1 MAFVNDSVVLNNAT
15 NVRNNGVVSARH
27 KLEQIEA
34 YIIVTTIFMVFLVV
48 FGSCRR
54 RSHSVFLKILIWI
67 AYALPTYL
75 ITYTFGLMQSASFEN
90 ELFAIWAI
98 FLIIFS
104 GNADCISAYSL
115 VDNENRRRYN
125 MEVLVKYYGLGW
137 LTGTYGHEIKFRILL
152 YFLFAFALLRTTLRG
167 AALSLAS
174 RTDGLVKNTKLIADF
189 MANEHTLSNE
199 GEVDPSC
206 MKGYKYWVKGEEK
219 EKVEVIPPLYQYHLM
234 TANEVVTIDMI
245 WQCQGSLLR
254 STGDSDGRLKDICLS
269 CALFRLLCRRFA
281 GYSMSES
288 SQLKTWNFVRHGLLA
303 KEGDHERAFRVIE
316 VELAFLYDFFYT
328 NYYAL
333 FTSGFLMF
341 KIMQLIIVIIGCI
354 IVTPILKH
362 YHTPNGDLNLLTV
375 SGRDVDVRVTAI
387 VIVAILFMEVVQ
399 FLVVNFS
406 DWAKVQWLCC
416 YVKKPSWQNNK
427 FMEKIIQIIC
437 HKKWLKPW
445 EQKLGQCDLL
455 KSFNH
460 NPCKLLYNSW
470 TSPYT
475 DIKRKGQKESSRI
488 KLSLEVKKA
497 IIASLK
503 TNEQQL
509 NNGETSL
516 ERNGVKNE
524 LSWACRLETQTHV
537 IMVWHIATC
546 LCEINWKQANLQRE
560 SEHFMVATALSKYCA
575 YLVAF
580 APRFLPDHAYITEF
594 MFDQV
599 VQEARDKLKGCNSPA
614 TMYDKMRRLGEDDHP
629 GETIIERGAVLGKH
643 LLVDITDNERR
654 WKILADFWADMMLF
668 VSPSDDTTVHA
679 EHLTKGGEFVT
690 HLWALLSHAG
700 ILNRDSAQNV

>member
-1 MAFVNDSVVLNNAT
+1 MAFKIDSLVLNNAT
-15 NVRNNGVVSARH
+15 NVPNNGVVSARH

-34 YIIVTTIFMVFLVV
+34 YIIVITIFIAFLVV
-48 FGSCRR
+48 FGSYRR

-67 AYALPTYL
+67 AYVLPTYL
-75 ITYTFGLMQSASFEN
+75 ITYTFGQMQSASFEN
-90 ELFAIWAI
+90 ELFVIWAI
-98 FLIIFS
+98 FLLIFS

-115 VDNENRRRYN
+115 QDNENQRRYK
-125 MEVLVKYYGLGW
+125 MAVLVKYYGLAW
-137 LTGTYGHEIKFRILL
+137 LMGTYSHETKFMIPL
-152 YFLFAFALLRTTLRG
+152 YIFAFLRTSLRSE
-167 AALSLAS
+167 ALTLAS
-174 RTDGLVKNTKLIADF
+174 RTDGLVRNTKLIADF
-189 MANEHTLSNE
+189 MANEHTFSNE
-199 GEVDPSC
+199 NEVDPSC
-206 MKGYKYWVKGEEK
+206 MKGYKYWVEGVEK
-219 EKVEVIPPLYQYHLM
+219 EDMEVIPPLYQYHLK
-234 TANEVVTIDMI
+234 TANEVVTIEMI
-245 WQCQGSLLR
+245 WQCQGSLLS

-281 GYSMSES
+281 GYSMSER

-333 FTSGFLMF
+333 STTGFSLF
-341 KIMQLIIVIIGCI
+341 KSMQLLIIIIGCVI
-354 IVTPILKH
+354 AAPMLKH

-387 VIVAILFMEVVQ
+387 VIGAILFMEVVQ
-399 FLVVNFS
+399 FSVVNFS
-406 DWAKVQWLCC
+406 DWAKVQWLCS
-416 YVKKPSWQNNK
+416 YVKNPSWQNNK
-427 FMEKIIQIIC
+427 FIEKIIQIVC

-445 EQKLGQCDLL
+445 EQKLGQYDLL

-460 NPCKLLYNSW
+460 NPSNSW
-470 TSPYT
+470 ASPYI
-475 DIKRKGQKESSRI
+475 DISRKGQKESSRI

-503 TNEQQL
+503 ANEQQL

-546 LCEINWKQANLQRE
+546 LCEINWEQANLQRE
-560 SEHFMVATALSKYCA
+560 SEHFIVATALSKYCA

-599 VQEARDKLKGCNSPA
+599 VQEARDKLQGCNSPA
-614 TMYDKMRRLGEDDHP
+614 TMYDKMMRFGEDDHP
-629 GETIIERGAVLGKH
+629 GETIIKRGAVLGKQ
-643 LLVDITDNERR
+643 LLVDITDNELR

-700 ILNRDSAQNV
+700 ILNRDLAQNV

>member
-245 WQCQGSLLR
+245 WQCQGSLLS

-316 VELAFLYDFFYT
+316 
-328 NYYAL
+328 L
-333 FTSGFLMF
+333 F
-341 KIMQLIIVIIGCI
+341 IVIIGCL

-362 YHTPNGDLNLLTV
+362 YHTPIGDLNLLTV

-406 DWAKVQWLCC
+406 DWAK
-416 YVKKPSWQNNK
+416 
-427 FMEKIIQIIC
+427 
-437 HKKWLKPW
+437 
-445 EQKLGQCDLL
+445 
-455 KSFNH
+455 
-460 NPCKLLYNSW
+460 
-470 TSPYT
+470 
-475 DIKRKGQKESSRI
+475 
-488 KLSLEVKKA
+488 
-497 IIASLK
+497 
-503 TNEQQL
+503 
-509 NNGETSL
+509 
-516 ERNGVKNE
+516 
-524 LSWACRLETQTHV
+524 
-537 IMVWHIATC
+537 
-546 LCEINWKQANLQRE
+546 
-560 SEHFMVATALSKYCA
+560 
-575 YLVAF
+575 
-580 APRFLPDHAYITEF
+580 
-594 MFDQV
+594 V